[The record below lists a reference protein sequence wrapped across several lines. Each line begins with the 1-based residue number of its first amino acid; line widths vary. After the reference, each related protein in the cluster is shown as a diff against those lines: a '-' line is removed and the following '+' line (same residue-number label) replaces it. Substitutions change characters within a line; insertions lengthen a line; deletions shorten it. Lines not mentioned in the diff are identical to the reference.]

1 MNQTYTVIFKYYM
14 FYITESTQQTRPD
27 RDADKHEQNINL
39 LFCNNYKGDA
49 NRMQITRTEQIL
61 VD

>member
-1 MNQTYTVIFKYYM
+1 M

-27 RDADKHEQNINL
+27 RDADKHKQNINL